1 VVTSAQCELVTRL
14 IKSSSLSG
22 NNISDIIIAFSRKP
36 SVHSQGQGQDQVF
49 EWTDLTLPVLQA
61 SLSAL
66 PSTAATAAAAAA
78 AAASSSDLDTKIV
91 SAVLTMIE
99 RLALEC
105 MELSSNL
112 KLANLVHTI
121 VTKQSSRFI
130 GGVCCG
136 CRFDFLCVCVYI
148 Y

>member
-14 IKSSSLSG
+14 IKSNSLSG
-22 NNISDIIIAFSRKP
+22 NNISDIIIAFSKKP
-36 SVHSQGQGQDQVF
+36 SVHHSQGQDQDQVF

-112 KLANLVHTI
+112 KLANLVHTL

-130 GGVCCG
+130 GGAVRCH
-136 CRFDFLCVCVYI
+136 VT
-148 Y
+148 

>member
-49 EWTDLTLPVLQA
+49 EWTDLTLPVLLA
-61 SLSAL
+61 ALSAL
-66 PSTAATAAAAAA
+66 PSATTT
-78 AAASSSDLDTKIV
+78 AAASSSSDDDGKIV

-130 GGVCCG
+130 GGVCCW

>member
-14 IKSSSLSG
+14 IKSNSLSG
-22 NNISDIIIAFSRKP
+22 NNISDIIIAFSKKP
-36 SVHSQGQGQDQVF
+36 SVHHSQGQDQDQDQVF

-66 PSTAATAAAAAA
+66 PSTAATAAA

-112 KLANLVHTI
+112 KLANLVHTL

-130 GGVCCG
+130 GGAVRCH
-136 CRFDFLCVCVYI
+136 VT
-148 Y
+148 

>member
-14 IKSSSLSG
+14 IKSNSLSG
-22 NNISDIIIAFSRKP
+22 NNISDIIIAFSKKP
-36 SVHSQGQGQDQVF
+36 SVHHSQGQDQDQDQVF

-66 PSTAATAAAAAA
+66 PSATATA

-91 SAVLTMIE
+91 SAILTIIE

-112 KLANLVHTI
+112 KLANLVHTL

-130 GGVCCG
+130 GGAVRCH
-136 CRFDFLCVCVYI
+136 VT
-148 Y
+148 